1 MSTIISII
9 MRKSGDF
16 ISDLDFMEQCKQ
28 ISIWGAACLQ
38 GILDYSNVMIGRR
51 VPAMRQIQNTG

>member
-1 MSTIISII
+1 
-9 MRKSGDF
+9 MRKSSCV
-16 ISDLDFMEQCKQ
+16 ITDLDFMEQCKQ

-38 GILDYSNVMIGRR
+38 GILDYLNVMIGQR